1 MNIPHPSVCGLLFHC
16 NKRAQLTCG
25 MWDLSTLTGDRTC
38 IPCTGRWIFKLNGFR
53 FPHIDISFKMRKMN
67 SQHFHLQ
74 TLSAPNQT
82 KRQAFNSSKPIS
94 SLELH
99 STPHFSSMGPPA
111 LRAPG
116 ELTQPLSSTHL
127 ISMCPG
133 KAQDSPKF
141 PGKPRL
147 KPFSL
152 ILSRLESSI
161 LFYFS
166 LDPFPSSS
174 TSLTPY
180 AHTHKLCA
188 HVHVHVFAQTHTT
201 L

>member
-1 MNIPHPSVCGLLFHC
+1 
-16 NKRAQLTCG
+16 
-25 MWDLSTLTGDRTC
+25 
-38 IPCTGRWIFKLNGFR
+38 
-53 FPHIDISFKMRKMN
+53 MN

-127 ISMCPG
+127 TSMCPG